1 MFALTLGGYDCLN
14 VGGAMIAMSRIVDAA
29 LSRTCKNNLKQQK
42 PVLMLFLSCLRSDFF
57 SLLTR
62 AEKALCETSTFPQSA

>member
-1 MFALTLGGYDCLN
+1 MVVDDVEDVLA
-14 VGGAMIAMSRIVDAA
+14 AMSRIVDAA
-29 LSRTCKNNLKQQK
+29 LSRTCKNNHKQLK

-62 AEKALCETSTFPQSA
+62 AEKALCETATFPQSA